1 MFESLSDFSKDF
13 IMSNGVV
20 GIFVLALLESFI
32 FPVPTALIITT
43 GTALK
48 LDVYSVVFV
57 ATCGSVLGAVVG
69 YYLGMLGGRP
79 FLVWLFDEG
88 KVKKVDMS
96 FEKYGVYAIGV
107 AALTPLPFK
116 LFTVSAGVGRMD
128 IIPFILICI
137 PTRFLQFLLFALFGN
152 VLSQFIFL

>member
-1 MFESLSDFSKDF
+1 MFESFSDFSRDF
-13 IMSNGVV
+13 IVSNGVL

-69 YYLGMLGGRP
+69 YYLGMMGGRP

-88 KVKKVDMS
+88 KVKKVDRS
-96 FEKYGVYAIGV
+96 FEKYGIYAVGV

-116 LFTVSAGVGRMD
+116 LFTVSAGVGRMEL
-128 IIPFILICI
+128 IPFILICI

>member
-1 MFESLSDFSKDF
+1 MFGSFSAFSKEL
-13 IMSNGVV
+13 IVSNGVA
-20 GIFVLALLESFI
+20 GIFVAALLESFI

-48 LDVYSVVFV
+48 LDVFSVVVV
-57 ATCGSVLGAVVG
+57 ATVGSVFGAVVG

-88 KVKKVDMS
+88 KVRKVDRS
-96 FEKYGVYAIGV
+96 FERYGVYAVGV
-107 AALTPLPFK
+107 GALTPLPFK
-116 LFTVSAGVGRMD
+116 LFTISAGVGRME